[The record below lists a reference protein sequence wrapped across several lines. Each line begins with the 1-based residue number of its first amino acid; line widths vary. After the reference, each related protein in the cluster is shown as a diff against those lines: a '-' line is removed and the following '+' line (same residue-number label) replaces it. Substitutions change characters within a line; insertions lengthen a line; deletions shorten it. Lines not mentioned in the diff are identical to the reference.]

1 MDLEVYTNYFLAM
14 FKSIDTNKVQAF
26 EMFDGQAFNRDLVSK
41 IIRDYRIVT
50 FNGIRYDMPVLSLA
64 IRREASCYELKS
76 LSDAIIQCNMNPW
89 DVEREY
95 GIQMLEGI
103 DHIDLKEPVPGVMVS
118 LKLYGARM
126 HSKRLQDLPIEHT
139 ALITPDQRQLLRTYC
154 ENDLDTTIDLWNV
167 ATNPKDDIIATRE
180 ALAKEFGV
188 DMRSKSDAQCA
199 EAMIKI
205 TVEKQTGKLYK
216 GDIPSDK
223 PFKYLAP
230 AFLHFNTPALASM
243 FADIL
248 ASDFIVKVNGKVQLP
263 EALHRSIDIGTSSY
277 SMGLGGLHSTESSK
291 GYVATEGVMLRDR
304 DVVSY
309 YPSLILACGLFP
321 KNMGVNFQ
329 KVFQNFFDRRM
340 EAKRTGNKSVS
351 QTLKIV
357 LNGSFGKLGSPYSVL
372 YSPDLLIQ
380 VTVTGQLAMLMLIER
395 MEAAGVPVVSAN
407 TDGIV
412 MACPVA
418 LEGAMLAVV
427 KQWEID
433 TGLETEETQYRALY
447 SRDINNYLALKIG
460 GGYKTKGVMV
470 PSGPQKNPDNDIVA
484 IAVCKFLDQGTPI
497 AETIMHC
504 RDIRKF
510 LRVRTANGGCTFN
523 GEYLGRVARWYRST
537 NSNQSIL
544 TVKKSDQ
551 VAGSECAM
559 PVMTLPDSLPT
570 DIDYEFYLCEASDLL
585 IELGAAPPRPKVIKA
600 RAPRVAK
607 PKALKPTY
615 VGSPAM
621 ARASGPGTS
630 ADAADSFDTA
640 ALELAVLKVVSLFE
654 DGCIADEIKA
664 RLPGCS
670 WQSVTPRFAPLLRKG
685 FMVDTGRKKK
695 AASGRQQRIV
705 AITEKGLEYV

>member
-1 MDLEVYTNYFLAM
+1 MKRTLVMDLEVYGNYFLAM
-14 FKSIDTNKVQAF
+14 FKSIDTLKVQAF
-26 EMFDGQAFNRDLVSK
+26 EMFDGQPLNTDTISNILAS
-41 IIRDYRIVT
+41 YRIVT
-50 FNGIRYDMPVLSLA
+50 FNGLRYDIPVLSLA
-64 IRREASCYELKS
+64 LRRKASCEQLKV
-76 LSDAIIQCNMNPW
+76 LSDQIIQQNLNPW
-89 DVEREY
+89 DIERDY
-95 GIQMLEGI
+95 GIQILEGI

-118 LKLYGARM
+118 LKLYGARL

-139 ALITPDQRQLLRTYC
+139 ALITPEQRPLLRSYC
-154 ENDLDTTIDLWNV
+154 ENDLDTTIDLWNM
-167 ATNPKDDIIATRE
+167 ATNPKDNIIATRE
-180 ALAKEFGV
+180 SLTKEFGV

-199 EAMIKI
+199 ESMIKI
-205 TVEKQTGKLYK
+205 TVEKQTGRLYK

-223 PFKYLAP
+223 PFHYIAP
-230 AFLHFNTPALASM
+230 AFIQFKTPALANM
-243 FADIL
+243 L
-248 ASDFIVKVNGKVQLP
+248 AEVLVSDFVVKVNGKVELP
-263 EALHRSIDIGTSSY
+263 EALHRAISIGTSTY
-277 SMGLGGLHSTESSK
+277 SMGLGGLHSTETK
-291 GYVATEGVMLRDR
+291 QGHVATEGTLLRDR

-321 KNMGVNFQ
+321 KNMGAHFQ
-329 KVFQNFFDRRM
+329 KVFQDFFDRRM
-340 EAKRTGNKSVS
+340 EAKRTGNKSVA

-412 MACPVA
+412 MTCPVP
-418 LEGAMLAVV
+418 LEGTMLAIV

-447 SRDINNYLALKIG
+447 SRDVNNYLALKIG
-460 GGYKTKGVMV
+460 GGFKTKGTVT
-470 PSGPQKNPDNDIVA
+470 PAGPQKNPDYDIVA
-484 IAVCKFLDQGTPI
+484 IAVCKFLDMGIPI

-510 LRVRTANGGCTFN
+510 LRVRTANGGCTYN
-523 GEYLGRVARWYRST
+523 GEFLGRVARWYRST
-537 NSNQSIL
+537 LSNSHIE
-544 TVKKSDQ
+544 TVKKGDK
-551 VAGSECAM
+551 VAGSDCAM
-559 PVMTLPDSLPT
+559 PVMTLPDTLPA
-570 DIDYEFYLCEASDLL
+570 DIDYEFYLSEASDLL
-585 IELGAAPPRPKVIKA
+585 VELGAAPAVPKAPRAK
-600 RAPRVAK
+600 RVAK
-607 PKALKPTY
+607 PAY

-640 ALELAVLKVVSLFE
+640 ALELAVLKVVSMFE
-654 DGCIADEIKA
+654 DGCIADEIKS

-705 AITEKGLEYV
+705 AITEMGLQYV